1 MSDFYNLKV
10 NINKAQSTKRLD
22 KALTNI
28 LVKFSRS
35 YIKILIENDNVKKN
49 NKIINDPSYLVKEGE
64 IFEVSLIY
72 NRPKKYDPEELN
84 LEIIYED
91 KDLLV
96 INKQTGMVTH
106 PAPGNETGTLV
117 NALLYYTKN
126 KLSKINNNSRP
137 GIVHRLDKD
146 TSGLMVVAKNDYTHL
161 NLSEQFKSH
170 TITRKYQALVWGIP
184 NNQFIEGYIE
194 RHKIN
199 RKKMSLNKNG
209 KGKYSKTE
217 IILKKN
223 YQIASL
229 VECVLFT
236 GRTHQ
241 VRLHLTSINSPL
253 IGDKTYG
260 KSKINQFGK
269 NKETFNKFMI
279 LKNFGRHALHAVHL
293 GFIHPIQNKKMEF
306 NSKLPEDI
314 TNLLDLLVKY

>member
-10 NINKAQSTKRLD
+10 NINKAESTKRLD

-28 LVKFSRS
+28 LGKFSRS
-35 YIKILIENDNVKKN
+35 HIKILIENGNVKKN
-49 NKIINDPSYLVKEGE
+49 NKIINDPSYIVKEGE

-72 NRPKKYDPEELN
+72 IRPKKYEPEELK

-91 KDLLV
+91 EDLLV
-96 INKQTGMVTH
+96 INKKSGMVTH
-106 PAPGNETGTLV
+106 PAPGNENGTLV

-126 KLSKINNNSRP
+126 KLSKINHNSRP

-146 TSGLMVVAKNDYTHL
+146 TSGLMVVAKNDCTHL
-161 NLSEQFKSH
+161 SLSEQFKLH

-184 NNQFIEGYIE
+184 NNQLIEGYIE

-199 RKKMSLNKNG
+199 RKKMNLNKNG

-229 VECVLFT
+229 IECILFT

-253 IGDKTYG
+253 VGDKTYG
-260 KSKINQFGK
+260 KSSVNQFGK
-269 NKETFNKFMI
+269 NKDTFNKFMI
-279 LKNFGRHALHAVHL
+279 LKNFKRQALHAVHL
-293 GFIHPIQNKKMEF
+293 GFIHPKQDKKMEF

>member
-10 NINKAQSTKRLD
+10 NINKAESTKRLD

-28 LVKFSRS
+28 LGKFSRS
-35 YIKILIENDNVKKN
+35 HIKILIENGNVKKN
-49 NKIINDPSYLVKEGE
+49 NKIINDPSYIVKEGE
-64 IFEVSLIY
+64 IFEVSLVYI
-72 NRPKKYDPEELN
+72 RPIKYEPEEIK

-91 KDLLV
+91 EDLLV
-96 INKQTGMVTH
+96 INKKAGMVTH
-106 PAPGNETGTLV
+106 PAPGNENGTLV

-146 TSGLMVVAKNDYTHL
+146 TSGLMIVAKNDYTHL
-161 NLSEQFKSH
+161 SLSEQFKLH

-184 NNQFIEGYIE
+184 NNQLIEGYIE

-199 RKKMSLNKNG
+199 RKKMNLNKNG

-229 VECVLFT
+229 IECILFT

-253 IGDKTYG
+253 VGDKTYG
-260 KSKINQFGK
+260 KSRVNQFGK
-269 NKETFNKFMI
+269 NKDTFNKFMI
-279 LKNFGRHALHAVHL
+279 LKNFKRQALHAVHL
-293 GFIHPIQNKKMEF
+293 GFIHPKQDKKMEF

>member
-1 MSDFYNLKV
+1 MSEFYNLKV

-28 LVKFSRS
+28 LGKFSRT
-35 YIKILIENDNVKKN
+35 YIKILIENGNVKKN
-49 NKIINDPSYLVKEGE
+49 NKIINEPSYLVKEGE
-64 IFEVSLIY
+64 IFKVSLIY
-72 NRPKKYDPEELN
+72 NRPKKYDPEELK
-84 LEIIYED
+84 LEITYED
-91 KDLLV
+91 EDLLV
-96 INKQTGMVTH
+96 INKQTGIVTH
-106 PAPGNETGTLV
+106 PAPGNESGTLV

-126 KLSKINNNSRP
+126 KLSKINNDFRP

-170 TITRKYQALVWGIP
+170 TITRKYQALVWGVP
-184 NNQFIEGYIE
+184 NNQLIEGYIE

-209 KGKYSKTE
+209 KGKFSKTE
-217 IILKKN
+217 IVLKKN

-229 VECVLFT
+229 IECILFT

-253 IGDKTYG
+253 VGDKTYG
-260 KSKINQFGK
+260 KNKVNQFGK
-269 NKETFNKFMI
+269 NKDTFNKFMI

-293 GFIHPIQNKKMEF
+293 SFIHPKQNKKMEF

>member
-28 LVKFSRS
+28 LDKFSRS
-35 YIKILIENDNVKKN
+35 HIKILIENGNVKKN
-49 NKIINDPSYLVKEGE
+49 HKIINEPSYIVKEGE

-72 NRPKKYDPEELN
+72 NRPNKYNPEELN

-91 KDLLV
+91 EDLLV
-96 INKQTGMVTH
+96 INKQAGMVTH

-126 KLSKINNNSRP
+126 KLSNINKESRP

-146 TSGLMVVAKNDYTHL
+146 TSGLMVIAKNNYTHL

-170 TITRKYQALVWGIP
+170 TITRKYWALVWGIP
-184 NNQFIEGYIE
+184 NNQMIEGYIE

-217 IILKKN
+217 IVLKKN
-223 YQIASL
+223 YQVASL
-229 VECVLFT
+229 VECTLFT

-253 IGDKTYG
+253 VGDKIYG
-260 KSKINQFGK
+260 KNKVNQFGK
-269 NKETFNKFMI
+269 NKDTFNKFMI
-279 LKNFGRHALHAVHL
+279 LKIL
-293 GFIHPIQNKKMEF
+293 ID
-306 NSKLPEDI
+306 KLFMPCI
-314 TNLLDLLVKY
+314 LDLYIQSKVKRWYLILNYLRI